1 MCGVAR
7 LGLLSGWLPVTA
19 RPRIQHVR
27 VVAGAGL
34 AHRVSSDQEH
44 VARCG
49 VTPRTYPIRGDLSPD
64 RRRLDRP
71 PPGRNGPCP
80 CWQIRGTP
88 SSASTTTTTPTPPT
102 SSPHSPASWHD
113 VQAPADA
120 AGYPA
125 LLDLTRSPELES
137 SRSSAT
143 LPPDPGGRRPPCAPI
158 GGESRPSPNGYFGQP
173 DAAADGMA
181 DVALVSASV
190 SSPLRRGSTQR
201 DRRVPI
207 ASGDSARGGCGF
219 GDEHHRLTRC
229 NRQRCSTYPEVVRRL
244 RALSVGERNV

>member
-102 SSPHSPASWHD
+102 SSPHSPASG
-113 VQAPADA
+113 VTCKP
-120 AGYPA
+120 
-125 LLDLTRSPELES
+125 R
-137 SRSSAT
+137 RT
-143 LPPDPGGRRPPCAPI
+143 LPATPRCSTSPGPPNWRAAGRRPPCPQIRAVGDPLA
-158 GGESRPSPNGYFGQP
+158 RPSEVK
-173 DAAADGMA
+173 
-181 DVALVSASV
+181 VARRRTATSDSRM
-190 SSPLRRGSTQR
+190 LRPTVWQTL
-201 DRRVPI
+201 P
-207 ASGDSARGGCGF
+207 
-219 GDEHHRLTRC
+219 
-229 NRQRCSTYPEVVRRL
+229 
-244 RALSVGERNV
+244 

>member
-1 MCGVAR
+1 MCEVAR

-19 RPRIQHVR
+19 RPRTQHVR

-80 CWQIRGTP
+80 CWQIRGDAVIGVDNHHHTHTANVVTP
-88 SSASTTTTTPTPPT
+88 LAGE
-102 SSPHSPASWHD
+102 WGD

-143 LPPDPGGRRPPCAPI
+143 LPPDPGGRRPP
-158 GGESRPSPNGYFGQP
+158 
-173 DAAADGMA
+173 
-181 DVALVSASV
+181 
-190 SSPLRRGSTQR
+190 
-201 DRRVPI
+201 
-207 ASGDSARGGCGF
+207 
-219 GDEHHRLTRC
+219 
-229 NRQRCSTYPEVVRRL
+229 L
-244 RALSVGERNV
+244 RAHRR